1 MGGISGGNGT
11 SDKDGFGWTFKRGL
25 RTLLGSPP
33 SSLLGIA
40 CAEVFKDW
48 VAEKIGGHI

>member
-1 MGGISGGNGT
+1 MGQVTKMDLAGH
-11 SDKDGFGWTFKRGL
+11 FKRGL